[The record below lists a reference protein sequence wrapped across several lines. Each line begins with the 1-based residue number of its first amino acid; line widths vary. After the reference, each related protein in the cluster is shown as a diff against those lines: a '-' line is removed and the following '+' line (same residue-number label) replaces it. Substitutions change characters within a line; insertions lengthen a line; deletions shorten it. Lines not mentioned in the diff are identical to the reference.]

1 MTTGGSNK
9 PLSERLAERRAQQM
23 GELDDATQKL
33 LSEHESALQQQLSD
47 ARRTTENAIRA
58 HSEHLATTLSEVETR
73 QTRQIENLE
82 HQLASAAK
90 QAERLSRVGGLRS
103 WTRPL
108 AITVA
113 VMIGI
118 GGVTAGGLLLTDRLI
133 DSRIQTLMTLRDE
146 IQRAE
151 NLPRLPQGVEI
162 RTIQGESYLVGVD
175 PETTFTGT
183 INDGQTPVIGLT
195 RGEED

>member
-1 MTTGGSNK
+1 
-9 PLSERLAERRAQQM
+9 M
-23 GELDDATQKL
+23 GELDDVTQRL

-58 HSEHLATTLSEVETR
+58 HSEHLATALSEVETR
-73 QTRQIENLE
+73 QTRHIQTLE
-82 HQLASAAK
+82 QRLASAAA
-90 QAERLSRVGGLRS
+90 QAERLSRAGGIRS

-108 AITVA
+108 AITFA
-113 VMIGI
+113 VMIGLAAA
-118 GGVTAGGLLLTDRLI
+118 TAGGLLLTDRLI

-151 NLPRLPQGVEI
+151 SLPRLPQGVEI

-175 PETTFTGT
+175 PNQAFIGT

-195 RGEED
+195 RGKED

>member
-1 MTTGGSNK
+1 MTGPSTT
-9 PLSERLAERRAQQM
+9 PLSERLAARRAQQM
-23 GELDDATQKL
+23 GELDDVTQRL

-58 HSEHLATTLSEVETR
+58 HSEHLATALSEVETR

-82 HQLASAAK
+82 HQLASAAA

-151 NLPRLPQGVEI
+151 SLPRLPQGVEV

-175 PETTFTGT
+175 PNQAFTGT

-195 RGEED
+195 RGKED

>member
-1 MTTGGSNK
+1 MTTGESK
-9 PLSERLAERRAQQM
+9 KLLSEKLAARRAQQM
-23 GELDDATQKL
+23 GELDDVTQKL

-47 ARRTTENAIRA
+47 ARHTTENAIRA
-58 HSEHLATTLSEVETR
+58 HSEHLATALSEVETR

-82 HQLASAAK
+82 HQLASAAE

-151 NLPRLPQGVEI
+151 NLPRLPQGVEV
-162 RTIQGESYLVGVD
+162 RTIQGESYLVGID
-175 PETTFTGT
+175 PNTAFTGT

-195 RGEED
+195 RGKED

>member
-1 MTTGGSNK
+1 
-9 PLSERLAERRAQQM
+9 M
-23 GELDDATQKL
+23 GELDDVTQRL

-47 ARRTTENAIRA
+47 ARRTTETAIRA
-58 HSEHLATTLSEVETR
+58 HSEHLATTLGEVETR

-162 RTIQGESYLVGVD
+162 RTIQGESYLVGID

-195 RGEED
+195 RGKED

>member
-1 MTTGGSNK
+1 MTTGESNTLLK
-9 PLSERLAERRAQQM
+9 KRLDARRSELM
-23 GELDDATQKL
+23 GELEIVTRRQL
-33 LSEHESALQQQLSD
+33 HEHESALQQQLSD

-82 HQLASAAK
+82 HQLASAAA
-90 QAERLSRVGGLRS
+90 QAERLSQVGGLRS

-151 NLPRLPQGVEI
+151 NLPRLPQGVGLH
-162 RTIQGESYLVGVD
+162 TAGGHTYLTGVD
-175 PETTFTGT
+175 PDRAFIGT
-183 INDGQTPVIGLT
+183 INDGQTSVIGLT
-195 RGEED
+195 RGKEN

>member
-1 MTTGGSNK
+1 MTGPSTT
-9 PLSERLAERRAQQM
+9 PLSERLAARRAQQM
-23 GELDDATQKL
+23 GELDDVTQRL

-47 ARRTTENAIRA
+47 ARHTTENAIRA
-58 HSEHLATTLSEVETR
+58 HSEHLATALSEVETR
-73 QTRQIENLE
+73 QTRQIQNLE
-82 HQLASAAK
+82 HQLASAAA

-151 NLPRLPQGVEI
+151 SLPRLPQGVEV
-162 RTIQGESYLVGVD
+162 RTIQGESYLVGID

-195 RGEED
+195 RGKED

>member
-1 MTTGGSNK
+1 MTGPSTK
-9 PLSERLAERRAQQM
+9 PLSERLAARRAQQM
-23 GELDDATQKL
+23 GELDDVTQKL

-162 RTIQGESYLVGVD
+162 RTIQGESYLVGID
-175 PETTFTGT
+175 PDTTFTGT

-195 RGEED
+195 RGKED

>member
-1 MTTGGSNK
+1 MTGPSTT
-9 PLSERLAERRAQQM
+9 PLSERLAERRAKQM
-23 GELDDATQKL
+23 GELDDVTQKL

-58 HSEHLATTLSEVETR
+58 HSEHLATALREVETR
-73 QTRQIENLE
+73 QTRQIQTLE
-82 HQLASAAK
+82 QRLASAAK

-108 AITVA
+108 AISVA

-151 NLPRLPQGVEI
+151 RLPRLPQGVEI

-175 PETTFTGT
+175 PDTAFTGT

-195 RGEED
+195 RDKED

>member
-1 MTTGGSNK
+1 MTGPSTT
-9 PLSERLAERRAQQM
+9 PLSERLAARRAQQM
-23 GELDDATQKL
+23 GELDDVTQKL

-58 HSEHLATTLSEVETR
+58 HSEHLATALSEVETR
-73 QTRQIENLE
+73 QTGQIENLE
-82 HQLASAAK
+82 HQLASAAA

-103 WTRPL
+103 WTRSL

-162 RTIQGESYLVGVD
+162 RTIQGESYLVGID
-175 PETTFTGT
+175 PDTTFTGT

-195 RGEED
+195 RGKED

>member
-1 MTTGGSNK
+1 MTGPSTT
-9 PLSERLAERRAQQM
+9 PLSERLAARRAQQM
-23 GELDDATQKL
+23 GELDDVTQRL

-58 HSEHLATTLSEVETR
+58 HSEHLATALSEVETR

-82 HQLASAAK
+82 HQLASAAA

-108 AITVA
+108 TITVA

-151 NLPRLPQGVEI
+151 SLPRLPQGVEV

-175 PETTFTGT
+175 PNQAFTGT

-195 RGEED
+195 RGKED

>member
-1 MTTGGSNK
+1 
-9 PLSERLAERRAQQM
+9 M
-23 GELDDATQKL
+23 GELDDVTQRL

-58 HSEHLATTLSEVETR
+58 HSEHLATALSEVETR

-82 HQLASAAK
+82 HQLASAAA

-151 NLPRLPQGVEI
+151 SLPRLPQGVEV

-175 PETTFTGT
+175 PNQAFTGT

-195 RGEED
+195 RGKED

>member
-1 MTTGGSNK
+1 MTTGESK
-9 PLSERLAERRAQQM
+9 KLLSERLAARRAQQM
-23 GELDDATQKL
+23 DELDDVTQKL

-47 ARRTTENAIRA
+47 ARRTTESAIRA

-82 HQLASAAK
+82 HQLASAAA

-151 NLPRLPQGVEI
+151 NLPRLPQGVEV
-162 RTIQGESYLVGVD
+162 RTIQGESYLVGID
-175 PETTFTGT
+175 PDTTFTGT

-195 RGEED
+195 RGKED

>member
-1 MTTGGSNK
+1 M
-9 PLSERLAERRAQQM
+9 SEKLAEHRAKQL
-23 GELDDATQKL
+23 GEVNELTQRL
-33 LSEHESALQQQLSD
+33 LSEHESALQQQLRD
-47 ARRTTENAIRA
+47 ARRTTERDIRA
-58 HSEHLATTLSEVETR
+58 HSEHLNSALSEVETR
-73 QTRQIENLE
+73 QTGQIENLE

-108 AITVA
+108 AISVA

-151 NLPRLPQGVEI
+151 SLPRLPQGVEV
-162 RTIQGESYLVGVD
+162 RTIQGESYLVGID
-175 PETTFTGT
+175 PNQAFTGT

-195 RGEED
+195 RGKED

>member
-1 MTTGGSNK
+1 MTGPSTT

-23 GELDDATQKL
+23 GELDDVTQRL

-58 HSEHLATTLSEVETR
+58 HSEHLATALSEVEMR

-118 GGVTAGGLLLTDRLI
+118 GGVTAGGLLLADRLI

-162 RTIQGESYLVGVD
+162 RTIQGESYLVGID
-175 PETTFTGT
+175 PDTTFTGT

-195 RGEED
+195 RGKED

>member
-1 MTTGGSNK
+1 MTGPSTT

-23 GELDDATQKL
+23 GELDDVTQRL

-58 HSEHLATTLSEVETR
+58 HSEHLATALSEVEMW

-82 HQLASAAK
+82 HQLASAAA

-118 GGVTAGGLLLTDRLI
+118 GGVTAGGLLLADRLI

-151 NLPRLPQGVEI
+151 SLPRLPQGVEI

-175 PETTFTGT
+175 PNQAFTGT

-195 RGEED
+195 RGKED

>member
-1 MTTGGSNK
+1 MTTGESNTLLK
-9 PLSERLAERRAQQM
+9 KRLDARRSELM
-23 GELDDATQKL
+23 GELEIVTRRQL
-33 LSEHESALQQQLSD
+33 HEHESALQQQLSD

-82 HQLASAAK
+82 HQLASAAA

-133 DSRIQTLMTLRDE
+133 DSRIQTLITLRDE

-151 NLPRLPQGVEI
+151 NLPRLPQGVEV

-175 PETTFTGT
+175 PDTTFTGT

-195 RGEED
+195 RGKED